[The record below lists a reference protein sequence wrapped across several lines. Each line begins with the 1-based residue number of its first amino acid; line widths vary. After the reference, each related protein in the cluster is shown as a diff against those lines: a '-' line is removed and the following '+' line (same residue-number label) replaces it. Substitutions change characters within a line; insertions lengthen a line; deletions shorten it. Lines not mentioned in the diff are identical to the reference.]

1 MKKSIAV
8 IIMAIAIS
16 GCAAS
21 RQEVVEQLGQQYIG
35 QNVDQMVVN
44 LGPPASTFRMNSGEV
59 SYIWQLTSETNF
71 AAESDRYGTYGR
83 AKTNFC
89 KVSVITTPAGVVT
102 QLRTEDASGTGGI
115 IGALG
120 VDIRGSVCARH
131 LGLMPR
137 RS

>member
-1 MKKSIAV
+1 MKSLFLGV
-8 IIMAIAIS
+8 AILALA

-35 QNVDQMVVN
+35 QNVDQMVVS
-44 LGPPASTFRMNSGEV
+44 LGPPASTFRMNSGEM

-71 AAESDRYGTYGR
+71 AAESDRYGIAGR

-89 KVSVITTPAGVVT
+89 KVSVITTPAGIVT